1 MLKIPRAFRES
12 LFFACLWVLELSLLL
27 IFMALHK
34 KGEKPLLVFLYGS
47 SGIVFVAGVF
57 VLVMSAIVIAS
68 VIRNGRRSHAKSL
81 SATFALN
88 LWSVVLVLLVPE
100 AVIRVFAVNTPAG
113 PVFAD
118 TPLLPQR
125 WENVVARNR
134 AILAKV
140 SSQGSYLIFDNE
152 LGWTIGRNQR
162 SKNYNTDFQKQVL
175 PRLRQRY
182 PEMYPAETH
191 KPVGK
196 DDDIYFSSV
205 EGIRSPRVAMTF
217 SGARPKQRIAIIGDS
232 FTFGLE
238 VPYEDT
244 WGHQLELALG
254 SNFQVL
260 NFGVDGYGIDQSYL
274 RYQKHVLLWRPDI
287 VIFGLVNDDF
297 RRTMC
302 VYGFLCFPGSEIP
315 FPKPRFVVN
324 EDTLTPLN
332 LPLPAPESIFAWQS
346 ITQIPFIEYDRSF
359 EPNDWDWGFYDHAY
373 SMRFLLSK
381 FPRWPVARPIV
392 SDEALK
398 SVNGHLLRS
407 FVRLAEDRGSKPIVV
422 FFPSAAAL
430 APESNGRPGVARE
443 VLHANHIPY
452 LDMTGCVSKV
462 DPAERFVVLHYSAM
476 TNAAIAECL
485 REALREGSQ

>member
-1 MLKIPRAFRES
+1 M
-12 LFFACLWVLELSLLL
+12 
-27 IFMALHK
+27 MAIHK
-34 KGEKPLLVFLYGS
+34 KGEKPFLAFVSGS
-47 SGIVFVAGVF
+47 SGIVFVIGV
-57 VLVMSAIVIAS
+57 LATLTSAIVIFGLL
-68 VIRNGRRSHAKSL
+68 RNRFSSHAKWL
-81 SATFALN
+81 SATFVLHI
-88 LWSVVLVLLVPE
+88 WSVGLVFLVFE

-134 AILAKV
+134 AILAKA

-175 PRLRQRY
+175 PQLRQRY

-238 VPYEDT
+238 VPYEGT

-332 LPLPAPESIFAWQS
+332 LPLPAPESIFARQS
-346 ITQIPFIEYDRSF
+346 ITQIPFVEYDRSF
-359 EPNDWDWGFYDHAY
+359 EPNDWDWGFYDYAY
-373 SMRFLLSK
+373 SIRFLLSR

-407 FVRLAEDRGSKPIVV
+407 FILVAHERGSKPIVV
-422 FFPSAAAL
+422 FFPVTADL
-430 APESNGRPGVARE
+430 TPESNSRPGVARE

-452 LDMTGCVSKV
+452 LDMTSCVDKV

-485 REALREGSQ
+485 REAIREASQ